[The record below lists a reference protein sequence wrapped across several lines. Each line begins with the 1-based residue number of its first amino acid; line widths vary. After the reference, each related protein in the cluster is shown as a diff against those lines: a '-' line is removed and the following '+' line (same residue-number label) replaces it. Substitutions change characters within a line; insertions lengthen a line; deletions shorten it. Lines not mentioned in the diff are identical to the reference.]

1 MKNKN
6 RKKLI
11 RKAGLVAGL
20 AAVFTGISMCAP
32 TAVTFAEENVTSA
45 ESDKLKEIEELK
57 AKKEEAQAAYD
68 VALRDKLLA
77 EDELENARR
86 AVSDAEAEYE
96 DVWERYSTG
105 FAGFLRWVIET
116 EEDPVKV
123 EDAKQVLAATFA
135 EDTQVSADDS
145 ANITRMLY
153 MADWLEE
160 QAEFFRMNYRIEAGT
175 SHAAMS
181 LSQSGLNAYNNY
193 IESGDALY
201 GDLDMVYNDVVREN
215 EKLASTTNAGSLK
228 GLWLTDS
235 EKQATEQDGMPLF
248 DDWEKQASGLPYN
261 TSIFYKRN
269 GYQYGEYFIET
280 FEEGEGKVLIATN
293 YEGDELPVPAEGFY
307 EEEDEYP
314 EAVLDEGV
322 FEEDDVEE
330 DFFDNEVM
338 ITNVE
343 SYEKWPVINSTL
355 GVSKDLR
362 VRVETDGNIYTVYN
376 DEYPYDGSIIMQGVQ
391 GEAPVKAGIYKYS
404 ELNIDEMDL
413 IPTDYYYLG
422 TESSMNISRD
432 IMVEQVLET
441 RDNPGLIYPLDYTFI
456 FEWHILEIFNPA
468 KGITIG
474 EALGVNAERGE
485 NVVMGAVFNGE
496 GTYTID
502 EYVSAIREYCAM
514 TDPLAARSVLAQRND
529 DFDNASRQL
538 AGAEETLLAAGG
550 RLKGAEKEYEEAVAG
565 LAGLVAAEETEDVVQ
580 IASANEVYAAENISV
595 EEGTESVTV
604 RYSAESPT
612 TESVTS
618 SNVNLSAESPVTESV
633 TALSEQS
640 PAWSG
645 DTVFDASVNETYS
658 PEISSETEKMT
669 SVNDSA
675 TEQEAIPEQM
685 SIKPEASTSE
695 TFAQPEIQPVKA
707 ADEIKTEEGLLQT
720 DKTDATEPEKQ
731 KPNILAEVLSYI
743 FNGGAIAVILPTGF
757 WRKKRAGDILHGER
771 V

>member
-1 MKNKN
+1 M
-6 RKKLI
+6 
-11 RKAGLVAGL
+11 
-20 AAVFTGISMCAP
+20 
-32 TAVTFAEENVTSA
+32 
-45 ESDKLKEIEELK
+45 
-57 AKKEEAQAAYD
+57 
-68 VALRDKLLA
+68 LR
-77 EDELENARR
+77 N
-86 AVSDAEAEYE
+86 
-96 DVWERYSTG
+96 
-105 FAGFLRWVIET
+105 
-116 EEDPVKV
+116 
-123 EDAKQVLAATFA
+123 
-135 EDTQVSADDS
+135 
-145 ANITRMLY
+145 
-153 MADWLEE
+153 
-160 QAEFFRMNYRIEAGT
+160 
-175 SHAAMS
+175 
-181 LSQSGLNAYNNY
+181 
-193 IESGDALY
+193 LY
-201 GDLDMVYNDVVREN
+201 GEISV
-215 EKLASTTNAGSLK
+215 
-228 GLWLTDS
+228 
-235 EKQATEQDGMPLF
+235 
-248 DDWEKQASGLPYN
+248 
-261 TSIFYKRN
+261 
-269 GYQYGEYFIET
+269 
-280 FEEGEGKVLIATN
+280 
-293 YEGDELPVPAEGFY
+293 
-307 EEEDEYP
+307 P

-343 SYEKWPVINSTL
+343 SYEEWPFIKSTL
-355 GVSKDLR
+355 GVSEDLR

-376 DEYPYDGSIIMQGVQ
+376 DEYPYDGTIIMQRVQ
-391 GEAPVKAGIYKYS
+391 GEVPVKAGIYKYS

-413 IPTDYYYLG
+413 ILTAYYYLG
-422 TESSMNISRD
+422 TKIYMNISRD

-441 RDNPGLIYPLDYTFI
+441 RDNPGLVYPLDYTFI
-456 FEWHILEIFNPA
+456 FGWNILETFNPA

-538 AGAEETLLAAGG
+538 VGAEETLLAAGG

-565 LAGLVAAEETEDVVQ
+565 LAGLVAAEETEGEAPVTSVNKSYAVEMIHVDEEADSVNDANLADTEAFANAKSLAVSL
-580 IASANEVYAAENISV
+580 IADTKASV
-595 EEGTESVTV
+595 TEAYGTETIPITETTAYVSEKNTAGSYVNEQ
-604 RYSAESPT
+604 YSTESPI
-612 TESVTS
+612 TEPVTS

-645 DTVFDASVNETYS
+645 NTVFDASVNETYS
-658 PEISSETEKMT
+658 PESLLAAENMT
-669 SVNDSA
+669 SANDPFTS
-675 TEQEAIPEQM
+675 QEAHPEQM

-720 DKTDATEPEKQ
+720 ATDTTSAAESEEQ
-731 KPNILAEVLSYI
+731 KPHILAEVLSYI